1 MKNKTLI
8 NLPHK
13 VTFCKECV
21 MSNQRPQSHVEF
33 LHDKEKKG
41 AKYLQMGKDGVCSPC
56 KVWKINNNMDW
67 GKRHKELLRLLDKHR
82 KGNGEFDCLV
92 PGSGGKDSAF
102 VSHLLKYKYGMNPL
116 TCTWPPIM
124 YTEYGLKNYKNWLKT
139 SNFENIIL
147 KPKEYLMKYLTKKA
161 ILNLLHPFQTFIIGQ
176 KNIAPKVAA
185 EHNIKL
191 IFYGESESLYNNSPE
206 GFFKSKVDD
215 KYFSIDNFDN
225 LVLGGI
231 KIKDLYK
238 SNYINKSDLNMF
250 FPMSKELIQKKKIE
264 MHYFGYY
271 QKWLPQEIYYY
282 AFNNT
287 GYRPRPFRTDGTYS
301 KYSSI
306 DDKIDDL
313 HYYTM
318 YIKFGIGRATAETS
332 QEIRNNHL
340 TREEGVNLVR
350 KFDGEFPQR
359 YFNEIMKYL
368 EIKKDDFFKVCDEYR
383 SPHLWKKLNKKWILK
398 HKVK

>member
-1 MKNKTLI
+1 MEKTLI
-8 NLPHK
+8 NLPNK
-13 VTFCKECV
+13 VIFCKECV

-33 LHDKEKKG
+33 LHDKKKKG
-41 AKYLQMGKDGVCSPC
+41 AKYLQMGSDGVCSPC
-56 KVWKINNNMDW
+56 KVWKINNSMNW
-67 GKRHKELLRLLDKHR
+67 EKRNKELLRLLDKHR
-82 KGNGEFDCLV
+82 KGNGEYDCLV
-92 PGSGGKDSAF
+92 PGSGGKDSGF

-116 TCTWPPIM
+116 TCTWPPVM
-124 YTEYGLKNYKNWLKT
+124 YTDYGLKNYTNWLKT
-139 SNFENIIL
+139 CKLDNIVL
-147 KPKEYLMKYLTKKA
+147 KPKEYLMKYLTKHA

-191 IFYGESESLYNNSPE
+191 IFYGESESLYNNNPE
-206 GFFKSKVDD
+206 SFYESKVDD

-225 LVLGGI
+225 LVLAGI

-238 SNYINKSDLNMF
+238 SNYINKADLNLF
-250 FPMSKELIQKKKIE
+250 FPLSKEDIYKNKIE

-318 YIKFGIGRATAETS
+318 FIKFGIGRATAEAS
-332 QEIRNNHL
+332 QEIRNRHL
-340 TREEGVNLVR
+340 TRDEGVNLVK
-350 KFDGEFPQR
+350 KFDGEFPKR
-359 YFNEIMKYL
+359 YFKEIMNYL
-368 EIKKDDFFKVCDEYR
+368 EIKDSDFFKVCDEYR
-383 SPHLWKKLNKKWILK
+383 SPHLWKKIKDKWILR
-398 HKVK
+398 HQVK